1 MSGGRGDAQTGRA
14 RCSVRRCAND
24 VPRARLGRPARRTP
38 DTQVCAEGRCGRLRR
53 EPARTAPRGAVGLF
67 GHVLEG
73 RGMALRT
80 CPGGRTGRDMALR
93 TCPGGR
99 TGRGRALRTCPGGRT
114 GRGRALRTCPGASC
128 AASIRCSLGARHGS
142 SDMSWSVG
150 AGRVLSQPHPGIRAR
165 KTCRGRHVRADRLSV
180 QGRCGAGSRRRRP
193 HRPSAQTWVSGG
205 RRAVRPSLA
214 GALSPS
220 QRLTDNE
227 RDLPEGGPPAGHLTA
242 PGCTGVKPAPRRPV
256 RRHPRTPPNA
266 PARATSSA
274 HPTRSPVRRHPSSPT
289 RRAND

>member
-1 MSGGRGDAQTGRA
+1 MSWRGAAWLFGH
-14 RCSVRRCAND
+14 VLE
-24 VPRARLGRPARRTP
+24 V
-38 DTQVCAEGRCGRLRR
+38 V
-53 EPARTAPRGAVGLF
+53 RGAVGLF
-67 GHVLEG
+67 GHVLE
-73 RGMALRT
+73 
-80 CPGGRTGRDMALR
+80 
-93 TCPGGR
+93 
-99 TGRGRALRTCPGGRT
+99 

-128 AASIRCSLGARHGS
+128 AASIRCSLGARQGS

-165 KTCRGRHVRADRLSV
+165 KTCCGRHVRADRLSV

-266 PARATSSA
+266 KPRATSSA
-274 HPTRSPVRRHPSSPT
+274 HPAQRAGPCDVI
-289 RRAND
+289 RRAPRAVRTIEEPASPLRRQ